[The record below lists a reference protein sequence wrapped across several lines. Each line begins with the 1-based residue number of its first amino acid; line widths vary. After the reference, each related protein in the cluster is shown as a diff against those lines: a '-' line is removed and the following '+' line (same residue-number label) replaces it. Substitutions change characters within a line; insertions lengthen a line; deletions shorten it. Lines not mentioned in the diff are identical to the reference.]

1 MPDNSTTLPA
11 ARRHRARTR
20 LVGTAGAV
28 AAAVAVWLAA
38 RYGAGLHPHTPGFG
52 STQRPASLAPGF
64 VAVLSAAASLLAWA
78 ALTLIERTAHHPRR
92 VWVITGLI
100 TLAVSLSA
108 PLSGHGVTGTDRLAL
123 ICMHLAVGAVLIPVF
138 ALTTHRMSSAG
149 DDSMMSDSN
158 PAFSARRQQAAR
170 PASPGGSQ

>member
-1 MPDNSTTLPA
+1 MPDHGTTLPA
-11 ARRHRARTR
+11 RRHRPRTR
-20 LVGTAGAV
+20 LAGAAGAA
-28 AAAVAVWLAA
+28 AAAVAVWLVV

-52 STQRPASLAPGF
+52 PAQRPASLAPGF

-78 ALTLIERTAHHPRR
+78 ALTLIERTARGPRR

-123 ICMHLAVGAVLIPVF
+123 ICMHLAVGAVLVPVF
-138 ALTTHRMSSAG
+138 ALTIPRVSSAG
-149 DDSMMSDSN
+149 DDSMKSDSN
-158 PAFSARRQQAAR
+158 PAFTAQRQQATR
-170 PASPGGSQ
+170 PASPGGSK